1 VAKSLQQ
8 DAADE
13 DTSVNS
19 LINTILGQYY
29 GWGKKVQEFGIAELP
44 KSMLMSLLEGCDDE
58 TLARIGRESFAVR
71 KEMAEFFFGDSSP
84 KGILHLL
91 TTRSRFNPK
100 NQTRVTEEEG
110 KYVIVMRHD
119 LGPKWSIIAKNALEE
134 LVRQSFHVEPRI
146 SAGESVITA
155 RFKVNPL
162 SPPI

>member
-1 VAKSLQQ
+1 
-8 DAADE
+8 
-13 DTSVNS
+13 
-19 LINTILGQYY
+19 
-29 GWGKKVQEFGIAELP
+29 
-44 KSMLMSLLEGCDDE
+44 
-58 TLARIGRESFAVR
+58 
-71 KEMAEFFFGDSSP
+71 MAEFFFGDSSP

-119 LGPKWSIIAKNALEE
+119 LGPKWSIIAKNGLEE

-162 SPPI
+162 NLPI